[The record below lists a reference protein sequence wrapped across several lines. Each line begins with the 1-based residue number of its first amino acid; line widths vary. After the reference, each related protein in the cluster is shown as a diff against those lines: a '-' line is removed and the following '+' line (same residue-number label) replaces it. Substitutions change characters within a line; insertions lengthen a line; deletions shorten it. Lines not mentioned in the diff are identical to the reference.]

1 MNEAVTASQT
11 APGIGYNS
19 VAPSSN
25 NSNSGN
31 STNRDGNNTGS
42 GVRSFVVRES
52 NTQDGVY
59 EARLIPSDKPAG
71 VPDMVS
77 TNLGNIAA
85 FLDSKYLNTND
96 GNWTDID
103 KNKIPKFKTGGYTGS
118 WGDTGKL
125 AVLHEKELILNSSDT
140 KNLLSAIEILRSL
153 PFSTLAKSI
162 VDSSSNIA
170 STFRSGVSMNGVN
183 GAITNNDT
191 KNMTINADFSGV
203 QSADEIYQALI
214 ELENYGLQQS
224 YSVAP
229 NINNPY

>member
-1 MNEAVTASQT
+1 MIKIKFQNKALVENENGRRKYIKVGTMAS
-11 APGIGYNS
+11 
-19 VAPSSN
+19 
-25 NSNSGN
+25 
-31 STNRDGNNTGS
+31 
-42 GVRSFVVRES
+42 
-52 NTQDGVY
+52 
-59 EARLIPSDKPAG
+59 
-71 VPDMVS
+71 
-77 TNLGNIAA
+77 
-85 FLDSKYLNTND
+85 
-96 GNWTDID
+96 
-103 KNKIPKFKTGGYTGS
+103 GGYTGS

-125 AVLHEKELILNSSDT
+125 AVLHEKELVLNSSDT
-140 KNLLSAIEILRSL
+140 KNLLSAIEILRAL
-153 PFSTLAKSI
+153 PFSALAKSI

-183 GAITNNDT
+183 GAVTNNDT